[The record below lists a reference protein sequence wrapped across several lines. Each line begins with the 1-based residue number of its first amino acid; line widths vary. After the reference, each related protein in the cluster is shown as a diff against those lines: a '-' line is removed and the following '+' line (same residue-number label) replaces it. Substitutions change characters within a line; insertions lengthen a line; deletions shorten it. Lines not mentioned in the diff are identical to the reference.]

1 MSVEHTP
8 VPSASATIDWVFLAK
23 GIGILLVVAGHFAI
37 DPRLTPSYWSAA
49 VQLVYAFHMPLFFL
63 LSGYLYTNTNE
74 PYFLFLRKKVERL
87 VYPFIS
93 VALIFLPIKLFAG
106 TEVALLHA
114 VGADSFLY
122 LLTNPV
128 HSYVPLLWFV
138 HALFFIFVLYRPAQA
153 AIGNTAVMV
162 LLLLLD
168 SAARVQELPILGN
181 ALAFAPFFVAGAM
194 LKEHQRIE
202 SIASGG
208 NSWQVLSSMGAFI
221 ALYAVTVREGIQLD
235 DTYLVRFGLGVLG
248 SFAVINVAQALSN
261 SKMDRLTMVFR
272 DLGIYS
278 MSIYLF
284 HTLFESAVG
293 TVLVG
298 TLGIARLPFEAIAFV
313 AIAVGLIGPLLLERF
328 VLRKVAFTRK
338 YLLGLK

>member
-1 MSVEHTP
+1 MPGPFS
-8 VPSASATIDWVFLAK
+8 
-23 GIGILLVVAGHFAI
+23 I
-37 DPRLTPSYWSAA
+37 DPGLTPSYWSAA
-49 VQLVYAFHMPLFFL
+49 VRLVYAFHMPLFFL

-74 PYFLFLRKKVERL
+74 PYLLFLRKKVERL

-106 TEVALLHA
+106 AEVTLLHA
-114 VGADSFLY
+114 VGPESFLY

-153 AIGNTAVMV
+153 AMGSTAVMV
-162 LLLLLD
+162 LLLLLN
-168 SAARVQELPILGN
+168 SAVRVQDLPILGN
-181 ALAFAPFFVAGAM
+181 ALAFAPFFVAGTM
-194 LKEHQRIE
+194 LKEHQRFE
-202 SIASGG
+202 RVASGG
-208 NSWQVLSSMGAFI
+208 NAWQVLTSIGAFT
-221 ALYAVTVREGIQLD
+221 ALYVLTVRETIQLD
-235 DTYLVRFGLGVLG
+235 DTYLVRFGLGLLG
-248 SFAVINVAQALSN
+248 SFAAINVAQALSN
-261 SKMDRLTMVFR
+261 SKMDRPAMVFR
-272 DLGIYS
+272 ALGIYS

-284 HTLFESAVG
+284 HTLFESPVG

-298 TLGIARLPFEAIAFV
+298 TLGIARLPFEAIALV

-328 VLRKVAFTRK
+328 VLRRVTLTRK